1 VYGASS
7 STKNITAI
15 LSGRYPKRYAQ
26 APSDKIAFMSEPYR
40 LVKHFTK
47 PEPGEYVPI
56 NFIEITRETV
66 AWSPRL
72 NQSVYVTPQMQEQ
85 DKLKRV
91 RDINV
96 LTVLNQLSGAIST
109 IELSDE
115 EKKQFE
121 EVYKTSMEKG
131 GQILFT
137 RKKVGR
143 KTVSYFELSDYKD
156 RKKEIEVK
164 SMLLSEK
171 LEESFH

>member
-1 VYGASS
+1 
-7 STKNITAI
+7 
-15 LSGRYPKRYAQ
+15 
-26 APSDKIAFMSEPYR
+26 MSEPYR

-56 NFIEITRETV
+56 AFIEMTRETV

-85 DKLKRV
+85 DVGELKRV

-96 LTVLNQLSGAIST
+96 LTVLNQLSGTIST

-115 EKKQFE
+115 EKEQFQ
-121 EVYKTSMEKG
+121 EVYQTYMRKG

-137 RKKVGR
+137 RKKEGR
-143 KTVSYFELSDYKD
+143 KTVSFFELSDDMD
-156 RKKEIEVK
+156 RKKEVEVK
-164 SMLLSEK
+164 CMLLSEK
-171 LEESFH
+171 LEEE

>member
-1 VYGASS
+1 
-7 STKNITAI
+7 
-15 LSGRYPKRYAQ
+15 
-26 APSDKIAFMSEPYR
+26 MSEPYR

>member
-1 VYGASS
+1 
-7 STKNITAI
+7 
-15 LSGRYPKRYAQ
+15 
-26 APSDKIAFMSEPYR
+26 MSEPYR

-56 NFIEITRETV
+56 TFIEMTRETV

-85 DKLKRV
+85 DADELKRV

-96 LTVLNQLSGAIST
+96 LTVLNQLSGTIST

-115 EKKQFE
+115 EKEQFE
-121 EVYKTSMEKG
+121 EVYKTYLEKD

-137 RKKVGR
+137 RKKEGR
-143 KTVSYFELSDYKD
+143 KTVSFFELSEDKN
-156 RKKEIEVK
+156 RKKEVEVK

-171 LEESFH
+171 LEEE